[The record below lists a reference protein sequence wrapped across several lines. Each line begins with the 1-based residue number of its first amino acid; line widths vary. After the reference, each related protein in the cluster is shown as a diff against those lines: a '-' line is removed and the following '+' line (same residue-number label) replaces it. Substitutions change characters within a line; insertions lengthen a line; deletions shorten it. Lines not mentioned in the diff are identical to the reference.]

1 MGKWVGL
8 EDFSHPGLLRK
19 GGLKGGPSLLLT
31 PMPSLPAG
39 VGKSS
44 LLLRFADNTFS
55 GESSWVLLGALILKS
70 PTLSRAYLLLSDAG
84 DFTIQVVA

>member
-1 MGKWVGL
+1 M
-8 EDFSHPGLLRK
+8 
-19 GGLKGGPSLLLT
+19 
-31 PMPSLPAG
+31 
-39 VGKSS
+39 GKSS

-84 DFTIQVVA
+84 DFTIQVVGWEKVGSGLSEKLLLVLTFLLGSICAPHLGV